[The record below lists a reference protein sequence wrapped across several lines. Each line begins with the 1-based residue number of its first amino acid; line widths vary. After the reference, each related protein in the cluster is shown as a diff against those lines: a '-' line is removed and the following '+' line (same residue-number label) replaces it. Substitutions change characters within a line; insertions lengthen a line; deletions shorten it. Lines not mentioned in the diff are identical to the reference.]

1 MEDNA
6 THEYS
11 NGAATEDGG
20 QRSASDNVREL
31 TEASKQLLE
40 AGKQMSENLSE
51 LSHRLEHAKNV
62 SSQVLKS
69 PWLLAGGA
77 MALGALMLMTG
88 RHR

>member
-6 THEYS
+6 VQEYS
-11 NGAATEDGG
+11 RRAATEEGG

-31 TEASKQLLE
+31 TEASKQLIQ
-40 AGKQMSENLSE
+40 AGKQMSDNLSE
-51 LSHRLEHAKNV
+51 LSDRMEHAKNV
-62 SSQVLKS
+62 TSQVLKS